1 MKKQINNQMQIF
13 EHKEFGKIRTVS
25 VDGEPWFVGKDIT
38 DILGYGNGSRDL
50 NRHVDA
56 EDRRNYRNGTSEINN
71 RGVTVINESGLYSLI
86 LSSKLPQAKEFKRW
100 VTTKVLPSIRK
111 YGAFI
116 VEDTL
121 SKMMNN
127 PDFTEALL
135 DALAEENAKNNAL
148 ENKIDELAPRAHYCD
163 RVLLSGD
170 AIQTSII
177 AKDYGYTAIAFNRL
191 LHDLGIQYRVG
202 TTWLLYKEFTD
213 MGYTKTKTYYT
224 PGGTAVVHT
233 YWLQKGRKFLYD
245 MLSAAGIYPQT
256 ATGRAFIV

>member
-1 MKKQINNQMQIF
+1 MKKQINTQMQIF
-13 EHKEFGKIRTVS
+13 EHEDFGKVRS
-25 VDGEPWFVGKDIT
+25 VKIDGEPWFIAKDIT
-38 DILGYGNGSRDL
+38 DILAYQNNRDAI
-50 NRHVDA
+50 RVHVDD
-56 EDRRNYRNGTSEINN
+56 EDKAAVAIHDGRQN
-71 RGVTVINESGLYSLI
+71 RSMTVINESGLYSLI